1 MSPKTLEY
9 ARLNIEPITKEN
21 KISVFINDSRLYIQ
35 TSCGRNFSLS
45 EEEIKYQAS
54 EYLRS
59 EIEKINSIY

>member
-1 MSPKTLEY
+1 MDKTTLDY
-9 ARLNIEPITKEN
+9 AKKNIDIIAYEN
-21 KISVFINDSRLYIQ
+21 NIQAFISDSKLYIQ
-35 TSCGRNFSLS
+35 LKSGRNFSLS